1 LAAAHGHDR
10 FLIAVA
16 VFSLLSEGA
25 EERPVLWVVDDAQ
38 WLDPDSVDTL
48 RFVTRRLDA
57 EGIALLVAATDP
69 NGRGFDPIRS
79 TVPTGTNPDLEPRRA
94 PPAASQFRTCRAA
107 AVTGWMRRYCPWL
120 S

>member
-38 WLDPDSVDTL
+38 WLDPDSVDT
-48 RFVTRRLDA
+48 
-57 EGIALLVAATDP
+57 
-69 NGRGFDPIRS
+69 
-79 TVPTGTNPDLEPRRA
+79 
-94 PPAASQFRTCRAA
+94 PAAS
-107 AVTGWMRRYCPWL
+107 
-120 S
+120 